1 MAYINKTKSNR
12 NPHKKIGKYKV
23 GDEVELYLRDEGLIA
38 ECPVCNTFDVDFS
51 DTLEN
56 GIAKCYCC
64 NTVFTFEDSVC
75 LDALN
80 KTVVSYL
87 AKKEVKNNKPT
98 GRASK
103 GVLSP
108 EKPFKWEG
116 RAVTLFGV
124 HIPPKKVFKPKKYIT
139 LKFVIVGI
147 IPSKKND
154 FVSYN
159 NIRQIMPTAV
169 KKFGYT
175 KEAFDYIS
183 DNAKSWLRGSKRYLE
198 WLDEIDYSFREQME
212 YWRVKYDLVYPLDFV
227 SIKNYYFFSDGTA
240 RDIISKD
247 ETIYDMLVTKRVINE
262 DDYSVLHKFN
272 SEAANYKGT
281 IRDSI
286 LTCYVTLEVF

>member
-1 MAYINKTKSNR
+1 VDVSETLV
-12 NPHKKIGKYKV
+12 V
-23 GDEVELYLRDEGLIA
+23 G
-38 ECPVCNTFDVDFS
+38 T
-51 DTLEN
+51 
-56 GIAKCYCC
+56 AKCSCC
-64 NTVFTFEDSVC
+64 GTLFTFNNDIC

-80 KTVVSYL
+80 VVTVSYL
-87 AKKEVKNNKPT
+87 TKGEVKNNKPT

-103 GVLSP
+103 GVLSA

-116 RAVTLFGV
+116 RAVRLFGV

-175 KEAFDYIS
+175 KEAFYYIA

-227 SIKNYYFFSDGTA
+227 SIKNYYFFADGVA

-247 ETIYDMLVTKRVINE
+247 ESVYDMLVTKRVILE
-262 DDYSVLHKFN
+262 DDYSVLHKLN

-281 IRDSI
+281 LRDSI
-286 LTCYVTLEVF
+286 LTCYLTLEIF